1 MIHSLSVTNS
11 HIYLDEVDIIE
22 EIKKCPQHQQIN
34 NFSPCNGGYS
44 LYVYTVTEVMF
55 CNISGVLTVYV
66 EQGAVKEMVFNCYD
80 AISIFN
86 VPNTPREFSVYKDL
100 ILKELTD
107 KYRQKSEE
115 NQFFNR
121 NFDFTVTASDSN
133 ISVLIKRRSNSDA
146 FSRTTI

>member
-34 NFSPCNGGYS
+34 N

-66 EQGAVKEMVFNCYD
+66 EQGKVKEMVFNCYD

-107 KYRQKSEE
+107 KYRQKSGE

-121 NFDFTVTASDSN
+121 NFDFTVTASDSK